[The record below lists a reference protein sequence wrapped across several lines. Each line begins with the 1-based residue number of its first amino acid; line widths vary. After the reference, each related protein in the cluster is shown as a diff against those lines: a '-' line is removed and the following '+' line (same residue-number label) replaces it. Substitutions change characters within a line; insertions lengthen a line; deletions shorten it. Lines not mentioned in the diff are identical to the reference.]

1 MANNRFQVM
10 KAQAEVLEKLDTLLN
25 EIIKDNTMMYA
36 VIGKQTEQATDWRTG
51 ELKWEDEEHTI
62 PYYANEYGYVP
73 IPEDEMTDEN
83 RIMLD
88 VCKKFSQKLDKLL
101 G

>member
-1 MANNRFQVM
+1 MASRFATM
-10 KAQAEVLEKLDTLLN
+10 KAQAEVLEKLDNFLN
-25 EIIKDNTMMYA
+25 EIIRDYSMSYE

-73 IPEDEMTDEN
+73 IPEDKLRDES
-83 RIMLD
+83 RIVVD
-88 VCKKFSQKLDKLL
+88 VCKRFSQRLDKLL